1 MKAVVMAGGEGTRLR
16 PLTSNQP
23 KPMVPIVG
31 KPCMEHIID
40 LLRRHDMTEV
50 VVTVAFMPQAIRSYF
65 GDGESLGIDIDY
77 SVEEQPLGTAGSVR
91 LARERLDETFIVIS
105 GDALCDVD
113 LTELVEA
120 HKAKGAAVT
129 IGLKSVDNP
138 LEFGI
143 VVTDEDGRVERFLEK
158 PSWGQ
163 VFSDTIN
170 TGIYVL
176 EPEVLRHIPADGP
189 YDFSKELFP
198 LLLEMGR
205 PIYGHVL
212 GGYWQDIGNL
222 DQFRQANF
230 DALDGRVQLEVP
242 GLRLRGNV
250 WVSEEVD
257 IGEVEGVEGPAFIG
271 VNCRIA
277 DGASIGPYSVLSRGV
292 IVREGA
298 RVERSVIDAGTYLG
312 RSAVVE
318 GAILGRG
325 CDLRDHVRVHEGV
338 AIGDQVTI
346 GPEASLFPGVRVYP
360 FKEIETGAQIH
371 ESVVWETRA
380 TTTPFGRDGATGLVN
395 VDLTPETAVR
405 LAAALGTA
413 LRRGDRVVASRASAD
428 ACRMIQRA
436 LIAGL
441 TSTGVHVADLRIS
454 PAAVTRHVLKTQA
467 LQAGIHV
474 GRSSID
480 PEVIHVRVFEW
491 PGNQMTSELQKE
503 VEKHFS
509 RQELRRATF
518 AEVGETTYPARVRES
533 YAQDILDALDVESI
547 RRRRFRVAV
556 DYGYSPAAFTLPLV
570 LGPLGVEAIGA
581 RGFYVEEVG
590 EELEPID
597 ARKIVTGVRAHL
609 GVVLDR
615 AAERLLLIDE
625 RGDTVPADLGLLL
638 VVRLL
643 ALAGRSG
650 RIAVPVTASDLVD
663 ELVQGSDLTVVRTPH
678 SVSELT
684 RAATEEGVVLAAAP
698 TGGFVFP
705 DVVPGYDAV
714 TAVCKLLELLATQER
729 PVSELV
735 AELPRPTLVHR
746 ALPVPVGPQGP
757 RDAAPER
764 ATRLAPGRPP
774 GRGQGVRRARMG
786 AGSARS
792 GRAARPP
799 LRRGR
804 DRGAHDRAGRRGR
817 LADRGR
823 SCRETPPSSEPWSKP
838 QVEVDPS
845 AVRLLESMVPDE
857 RCSRSPWMRFPTSPA

>member
-31 KPCMEHIID
+31 KPCMEHILD
-40 LLRRHDMTEV
+40 LLRRHGLNEV
-50 VVTVAFMPQAIRSYF
+50 VVTLAFMPQAIRTYF
-65 GDGESLGIDIDY
+65 GDGESLEMDIDY

-91 LARERLDETFIVIS
+91 LAHQRLDETFLVIS

-113 LTELVEA
+113 LTALVDA
-120 HKAKGAAVT
+120 HRAKGAAVT

-176 EPEVLRHIPADGP
+176 EPEVLRHVPANGP

-205 PIYGHVL
+205 PLYGHVL
-212 GGYWQDIGNL
+212 DGYWQDIGNL
-222 DQFRQANF
+222 EQFRQANF
-230 DALDGRVQLEVP
+230 DALDGTVELEVP

-250 WVSEEVD
+250 WVSEDVD
-257 IGEVEGVEGPAFIG
+257 IDEVEPVEGPAFIG
-271 VNCRIA
+271 ANCRI
-277 DGASIGPYSVLSRGV
+277 ASIGPYSVLSQGV

-298 RVERSVIDAGTYLG
+298 RVTRSVIDMGSYLG
-312 RSAVVE
+312 RNAVVE
-318 GAILGRG
+318 GAILGRS

-380 TTTPFGRDGATGLVN
+380 ASTPFGPDGATGLVN

-413 LRRGDRVVASRASAD
+413 LRRGDRVVASRDSAD

-436 LIAGL
+436 IIAGL

-454 PAAVTRHVLKTQA
+454 PAAITRHVLKTQA
-467 LQAGIHV
+467 MQAGVHV
-474 GRSSID
+474 GRSSVD
-480 PEVIHVRVFEW
+480 PEVIQVRVFEW
-491 PGNQMTSELQKE
+491 PGNQMTSGLQKE

-509 RQELRRATF
+509 RHELRRATF
-518 AEVGETTYPARVRES
+518 AEVGDTTYPARVRES
-533 YAQDILDALDVESI
+533 YAQDILDVLDTEAV
-547 RRRRFRVAV
+547 RRRRFRIAV
-556 DYGYSPAAFTLPLV
+556 DYGHSPAAFTLPLV

-581 RGFYVEEVG
+581 RSSLVEDVEG
-590 EELEPID
+590 ELDSID
-597 ARKIVTGVRAHL
+597 AARIVTGVRAHL
-609 GVVLDR
+609 GFVIDR
-615 AAERLLLIDE
+615 AAERLLVVDE
-625 RGDTVPADLGLLL
+625 LGKAVPADLGLLL
-638 VVRLL
+638 LVRLL

-650 RIAVPVTASDLVD
+650 RIAVPVTSTGLVDDLVAD
-663 ELVQGSDLTVVRTPH
+663 THLTVVRTQH
-678 SVSELT
+678 SVGELT
-684 RAATEEGVVLAAAP
+684 RAATEDGVVLAAAP

-714 TAVCKLLELLATQER
+714 TALCKVLELLAAQER

-746 ALPVPVGPQGP
+746 ALPCPWGRKGLVMRVLNEQLSTRRLDLMDGVKAY
-757 RDAAPER
+757 DER
-764 ATRLAPGRPP
+764 GW
-774 GRGQGVRRARMG
+774 V
-786 AGSARS
+786 
-792 GRAARPP
+792 
-799 LRRGR
+799 
-804 DRGAHDRAGRRGR
+804 
-817 LADRGR
+817 
-823 SCRETPPSSEPWSKP
+823 
-838 QVEVDPS
+838 QVLPD
-845 AVRLLESMVPDE
+845 PDE
-857 RCSRSPWMRFPTSPA
+857 PLVHLYAEGATEDLTAELASELTVLVDAIVQGDGIEQRTLEQASS

>member
-31 KPCMEHIID
+31 KPCMEHILD
-40 LLRRHDMTEV
+40 LLRRHGMNEV
-50 VVTVAFMPQAIRSYF
+50 VVTLAFMPQAIRTYF
-65 GDGESLGIDIDY
+65 GDGTTLEMDVDY

-91 LARERLDETFIVIS
+91 LARERLEETFLVIS

-113 LTELVEA
+113 LTALVAA
-120 HKAKGAAVT
+120 HREKGAAVT

-143 VVTDEDGRVERFLEK
+143 VVIDEDGRVERFLEK

-176 EPEVLRHIPADGP
+176 EPEVLRHIPADRP

-212 GGYWQDIGNL
+212 DGYWQDIGNL
-222 DQFRQANF
+222 EQFRQANF
-230 DALDGRVQLEVP
+230 DALDGRVQLDIP

-257 IGEVEGVEGPAFIG
+257 INEVAGVAGPAFIG
-271 VNCRIA
+271 ANCRIA
-277 DGASIGPYSVLSRGV
+277 DGASIGAHAVLSQGV

-298 RVERSVIDAGTYLG
+298 RVARSVVDAGSYLG
-312 RSAVVE
+312 RSSVVE
-318 GAILGRG
+318 GAIIGRG

-346 GPEASLFPGVRVYP
+346 GAEASLFPGVRVYP

-380 TTTPFGRDGATGLVN
+380 ASTPFGREGATGLVN

-436 LIAGL
+436 IIAGL

-480 PEVIHVRVFEW
+480 PEVIDVRFFEW
-491 PGNQMTSELQKE
+491 PGHQMTGALQKE
-503 VEKHFS
+503 IEKNFS
-509 RQELRRATF
+509 RHELRRATF

-533 YAQDILDALDVESI
+533 YAQDILDSLDAEAV

-581 RGFYVEEVG
+581 HGFFVEDVQD
-590 EELEPID
+590 ELDAVD
-597 ARKIVTGVRAHL
+597 ARRIVTGVRADL
-609 GVVLDR
+609 GLVLDR
-615 AAERLLLIDE
+615 AAERLLLVDE
-625 RGDTVPADLGLLL
+625 GGEAVPADLGMLL
-638 VVRLL
+638 VVKLL
-643 ALAGRSG
+643 VLAGREG
-650 RIAVPVTASDLVD
+650 RIAVPITATDRVD
-663 ELVQGSDLTVVRTPH
+663 ELVAGSALEVVRTQH
-678 SVSELT
+678 SLGDLT
-684 RAATEEGVVLAAAP
+684 RAATEDDVVLAAAP

-714 TAVCKLLELLATQER
+714 TTLCKLLELLARQEA
-729 PVSELV
+729 PLSELV
-735 AELPRPTLVHR
+735 ADLPRPTLVHR
-746 ALPVPVGPQGP
+746 ELHCPWSRKGLVM
-757 RDAAPER
+757 
-764 ATRLAPGRPP
+764 RL
-774 GRGQGVRRARMG
+774 VNE
-786 AGSARS
+786 
-792 GRAARPP
+792 
-799 LRRGR
+799 
-804 DRGAHDRAGRRGR
+804 H
-817 LADRGR
+817 LADR
-823 SCRETPPSSEPWSKP
+823 
-838 QVEVDPS
+838 
-845 AVRLLESMVPDE
+845 RLDLMDGVKAYDDRGWVQILPDPDE
-857 RCSRSPWMRFPTSPA
+857 PLVHLYAEGATEELTGELADEVATFVETVVQGDAVEGRTLEQASS